1 MNNTNQSSEVKT
13 KNITV
18 SSIIAWILGIG
29 SILTGINTI
38 GSKPLVGILY
48 FLVAVILIPPISKGI
63 QEKLH
68 IKLSRSLKVLIV
80 LILFITIASIT
91 GKSATSKTE
100 VASNSQKQ
108 SAVPEQAIKVTAL
121 KIVAD
126 YKDNEVSADIAY
138 KGKLIDVTG
147 TVDTI
152 GKDIIDT
159 PYIAL
164 SDGNPYSFE
173 RVQCM
178 FTKEQET
185 ELSTVSKGQSIT
197 LQGRVSGKL
206 GNVIVRECRIV
217 K

>member
-13 KNITV
+13 KNITLSGV
-18 SSIIAWILGIG
+18 IAWILGIG
-29 SILTGINTI
+29 CILTGINTI

-48 FLVAVILIPPISKGI
+48 FLSAIILIPPISRGI

-68 IKLSRSLKVLIV
+68 IKLSKSLKVLIV
-80 LILFITIASIT
+80 LILLITIASIT
-91 GKSATSKTE
+91 GKSGTPKTE
-100 VASNSQKQ
+100 VVSNSQKQ
-108 SAVPEQAIKVTAL
+108 TAVPEQAIKVTASKL
-121 KIVAD
+121 VAD
-126 YKDNEVSADIAY
+126 YKANEVSADLAY
-138 KGKLIDVTG
+138 KGKLIEVKG
-147 TVDTI
+147 TIDTI

-164 SDGNPYSFE
+164 SDGSPYSFE

-185 ELSTVSKGQSIT
+185 ELSAISKGQSIT
-197 LQGRVSGKL
+197 LQGRMSGKL

-217 K
+217 S